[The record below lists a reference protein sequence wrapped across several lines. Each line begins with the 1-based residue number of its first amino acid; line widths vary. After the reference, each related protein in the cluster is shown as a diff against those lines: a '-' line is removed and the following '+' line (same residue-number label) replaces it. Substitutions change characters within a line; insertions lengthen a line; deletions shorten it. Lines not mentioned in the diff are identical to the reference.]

1 MKEAMEAMRELMTP
15 TGHWVIKEEDGG
27 AIVFNSAEGRSV
39 RYVANN
45 KKEKH
50 QLANGTIETNTK
62 WDDGRLRQEID
73 LGTGMKVV
81 RVFAVSSDEVPQLT
95 VSMTMEGGPG
105 GRGGRQPPG
114 QFVYDRDE
122 R

>member
-50 QLANGTIETNTK
+50 QLANGTIETKTR
-62 WDDGRLRQEID
+62 WDNGRLRQEIE
-73 LGTGMKVV
+73 LSTGMKAV
-81 RVFAVSSDEVPQLT
+81 RVFAVSADEAQLT
-95 VSMTMEGGPG
+95 VTMTTEGEPG
-105 GRGGRQPPG
+105 GRGGRQPPA